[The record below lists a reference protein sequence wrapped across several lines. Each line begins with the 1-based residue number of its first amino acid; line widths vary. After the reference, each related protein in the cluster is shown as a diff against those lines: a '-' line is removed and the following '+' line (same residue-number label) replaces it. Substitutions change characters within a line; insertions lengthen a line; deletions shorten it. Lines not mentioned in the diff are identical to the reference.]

1 MFFWILLFLGL
12 VAYPV
17 ATAALIVAQ
26 VKGDKYSDW
35 GFGHM
40 ILVFPALMTFMAIAS
55 SWSEHA
61 SDLSRVE
68 AQHHRIAVYEERV
81 ESLQDRLNN
90 AQYPEKPGISLDS
103 DTPWA
108 TMMQSLDNA
117 ETELAKA
124 KDQRAIAIRS
134 ISARKRG
141 PMSGV
146 VTLVGDIDPA
156 MLQSEL

>member
-1 MFFWILLFLGL
+1 MFFWIVFGVLCASVVGLFLGMFYAIKNQDDGL
-12 VAYPV
+12 LGLSMTSVFAGV
-17 ATAALIVAQ
+17 LSMMIVA
-26 VKGDKYSDW
+26 S
-35 GFGHM
+35 
-40 ILVFPALMTFMAIAS
+40 T
-55 SWSEHA
+55 WSEHA

-90 AQYPEKPGISLDS
+90 AQYPDKPGISFDA

-146 VTLVGDIDPA
+146 VTMVGDIDPA
-156 MLQSEL
+156 MLQ